1 LDFFLTV
8 GGQKKRLAGPL
19 HKSLNFSRLKYKRNE
34 LMGQV
39 FGEFSKYTLDGRELL
54 TFGFMP
60 RGQQLWEKNGLLAD
74 LLADYVAIFFLTD
87 ATDPNSVKKQKQIKG
102 VVSYIA
108 NELLQNAIQYHD
120 ENLGDISIQLKLSD
134 ESLLLYVTNSIP
146 PEQVDNF
153 RSFIQKL
160 LNTDPEEFYI
170 HQMTR
175 DREDDETTSGL
186 GLLTMTQD
194 YGAKLGWQFDI
205 VQEPKKTTITTMVHL
220 AI

>member
-1 LDFFLTV
+1 
-8 GGQKKRLAGPL
+8 
-19 HKSLNFSRLKYKRNE
+19 
-34 LMGQV
+34 MGQV

-120 ENLGDISIQLKLSD
+120 DNLSDIRIQLQLSD

-146 PEQVDNF
+146 PDQVDNF

-170 HQMTR
+170 HQMTQ
-175 DREDDETTSGL
+175 DIEDDDRTISGL

-205 VQEPKKTTITTMVHL
+205 VQKQPKKVIITTMVHL

>member
-1 LDFFLTV
+1 
-8 GGQKKRLAGPL
+8 
-19 HKSLNFSRLKYKRNE
+19 
-34 LMGQV
+34 MGQV
-39 FGEFSKYTLDGRELL
+39 FGDFSEYPVENRQYL
-54 TFGFMP
+54 TFGFVP
-60 RGQQLWEKNGLLAD
+60 KDQQLWEKNSLLAD
-74 LLADYVAIFFLTD
+74 MLADYVAIFFLTD
-87 ATDPNSVKKQKQIKG
+87 ITDSNHIKKQKKIKG
-102 VVSYIA
+102 IVSYIA

-120 ENLGDISIQLKLSD
+120 QNLGDISIQLQLSD
-134 ESLLLYVTNSIP
+134 DHLVLYVTNSISP
-146 PEQVDNF
+146 AQVDNC

-175 DREDDETTSGL
+175 DIEDDDITASGL

-205 VQEPKKTTITTMVHL
+205 VQKQPKKTTITTMVHL

>member
-1 LDFFLTV
+1 
-8 GGQKKRLAGPL
+8 
-19 HKSLNFSRLKYKRNE
+19 
-34 LMGQV
+34 MQV
-39 FGEFSKYTLDGRELL
+39 FGEFSEYPVDSREYL
-54 TFGFMP
+54 TFGFEP
-60 RGQQLWEKNGLLAD
+60 RDQQLWEKNGLVAD
-74 LLADYVAIFFLTD
+74 LLANYVAIFVLTD

-102 VVSYIA
+102 IVSYIA
-108 NELLQNAIQYHD
+108 NELLQNATQYHD
-120 ENLGDISIQLKLSD
+120 ENLGSSSITIQLQLSD
-134 ESLLLYVTNSIP
+134 ESLVLYVTNSIP
-146 PEQVDNF
+146 PDQVDNF